1 MTNNDVLNLISQT
14 IKINSKLTQIKN
26 KRKMY
31 QDELKLIQ
39 QKYLIELNKSTNEE
53 DSKII
58 VKNLNQDMI
67 NLNNK
72 YFENKEETKQKA

>member
-39 QKYLIELNKSTNEE
+39 QKYLIELNKSKNEE

-58 VKNLNQDMI
+58 VKNLNQDM
-67 NLNNK
+67 
-72 YFENKEETKQKA
+72 

>member
-39 QKYLIELNKSTNEE
+39 QKYLIELNKSKNEA

-72 YFENKEETKQKA
+72 YFENKEDTKQKA

>member
-39 QKYLIELNKSTNEE
+39 QKYLIELNKSKNEE